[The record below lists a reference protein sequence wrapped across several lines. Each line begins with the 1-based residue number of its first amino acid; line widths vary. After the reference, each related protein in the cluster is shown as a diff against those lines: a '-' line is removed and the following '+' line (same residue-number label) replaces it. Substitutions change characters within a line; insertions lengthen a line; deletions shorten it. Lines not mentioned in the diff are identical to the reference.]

1 MMFVKEGQVMSSFG
15 LICEMDGCVPGTEKD
30 APKPFERWKGLS
42 WNKVFWKITNQP
54 PKMLVQIKREQ
65 RTIGI
70 FKLKFLI
77 RILTACEEIILAAA
91 FGFDSSCRNGRK
103 FSYPLLMDFKDIQ
116 WWERFHLAQLW
127 YRGVPVSFSS
137 HNSCLQL
144 GADFN
149 INSRFVLSQVLIKMS
164 FSN

>member
-1 MMFVKEGQVMSSFG
+1 MFVKEGQVMSSFG

-30 APKPFERWKGLS
+30 APKPSERWKGLS

-54 PKMLVQIKREQ
+54 SKMLVQIKRKQ
-65 RTIGI
+65 RTTRI

-77 RILTACEEIILAAA
+77 RILTAWKEIILAAA
-91 FGFDSSCRNGRK
+91 FGMDSSYRK
-103 FSYPLLMDFKDIQ
+103 WQKCSYFLLMDFKDIQ
-116 WWERFHLAQLW
+116 WLEHFHFAQLW
-127 YRGVPVSFSS
+127 FWGVPVEFSS
-137 HNSCLQL
+137 QNSCLQL

-149 INSRFVLSQVLIKMS
+149 INSGFVLSQVLIKMS